1 MAKKKKNRQERRA
14 EAARQAELEQ
24 KAKRKEAKAFAAK
37 MDEARERAS
46 QKTKIESEAKE
57 KAEPSKIKKAPIKD
71 SKFDEKA
78 AAQKSKEKK
87 AAQKAAAKKN
97 RKPNVFQRIGLFFKE
112 VVVELKKVNW
122 LTTDEL
128 VKSTS
133 VVAGIVVAFTLLT
146 WIADTGFGAL
156 AALFLGK

>member
-14 EAARQAELEQ
+14 EAARQAEQ
-24 KAKRKEAKAFAAK
+24 
-37 MDEARERAS
+37 
-46 QKTKIESEAKE
+46 
-57 KAEPSKIKKAPIKD
+57 
-71 SKFDEKA
+71 
-78 AAQKSKEKK
+78 EKK